1 MDVMWY
7 SVNFLHCTLSVTLLH
22 CAIVNG
28 KNKENGCNVA
38 CGQAFCEDAITPTR
52 LGRQRNCIFCL
63 HCPITMVIVP
73 VMILMTMGDMLMMM
87 MAMMMMMMSI
97 PQNIVHSP
105 LCAYP
110 KGRRYYHMPKL

>member
-7 SVNFLHCTLSVTLLH
+7 SVNFLHCTLSVTFLH

-87 MAMMMMMMSI
+87 MAMMMMEEENNNDDDDDDDEHTSKY
-97 PQNIVHSP
+97 
-105 LCAYP
+105 CT
-110 KGRRYYHMPKL
+110 